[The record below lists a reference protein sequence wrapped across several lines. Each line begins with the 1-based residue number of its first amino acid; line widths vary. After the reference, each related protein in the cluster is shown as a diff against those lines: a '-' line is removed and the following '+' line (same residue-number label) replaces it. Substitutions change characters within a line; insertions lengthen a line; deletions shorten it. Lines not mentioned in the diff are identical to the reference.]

1 MRAVKL
7 FAVFCLTIF
16 INIAALSSIARAQ
29 ENPSKDSTEK
39 QASPP
44 PQPAKNENDSRT
56 QAAVSPAAQ
65 TERGSEE
72 RYRIGFQDTLEITV
86 AGHPKYS
93 LTTSIAPNGTIRL
106 NNIEQPVVAVC
117 KTEQELS
124 EEIKARYMEKI
135 LRNPFVVVRVAKRL
149 SQSVSVIG
157 AVKKPDNIFLDRR
170 VRLLEALSY
179 AGGPDSERAGTKMIV
194 ARLGSNSACRSEN
207 DALTAEAATTAA
219 AAAVSTTAGKTEKD
233 DLIVYQFN
241 IKDVLEGKENLWLQP
256 GDVVSVLDFDVV
268 YVYGNVI
275 EQGSVKLNRPLTLRQ
290 AIAEAKGFKPASKKD
305 KIRILRL
312 ENGSAEWKE
321 FPYDLK
327 EIDSGKVQDPF
338 LQPNDI
344 VAVSEDQV
352 KSILNGLRDIVKG
365 GAPTLFYRV
374 P

>member
-7 FAVFCLTIF
+7 FAVFCLTLF
-16 INIAALSSIARAQ
+16 INVAALSSIARAQ
-29 ENPSKDSTEK
+29 ENPAQDSTEK
-39 QASPP
+39 TTTPSQTS
-44 PQPAKNENDSRT
+44 KEENVSRT
-56 QAAVSPAAQ
+56 QIASLAAQ

-93 LTTSIAPNGTIRL
+93 LTTNIAPNGTIRL
-106 NNIEQPVVAVC
+106 NNIEQPVIAVC

-124 EEIKARYMEKI
+124 EEIKTRYMEKI

-194 ARLGSNSACRSEN
+194 ARLGSNSACKGEN
-207 DALTAEAATTAA
+207 DAQTAQPATT
-219 AAAVSTTAGKTEKD
+219 AVSTTAGNSEKD
-233 DLIVYQFN
+233 DFVVYQFN

-256 GDVVSVLDFDVV
+256 GDVVSVLDFDMI

-312 ENGSAEWKE
+312 ENGSAEWKTLV
-321 FPYDLK
+321 FDLK

-338 LQPNDI
+338 LLPNDI
-344 VAVSEDQV
+344 VAVSDDKV
-352 KSILNGLRDIVKG
+352 KDVLNGLRDIVKG
-365 GAPTLFYRV
+365 GAGTLFYRV